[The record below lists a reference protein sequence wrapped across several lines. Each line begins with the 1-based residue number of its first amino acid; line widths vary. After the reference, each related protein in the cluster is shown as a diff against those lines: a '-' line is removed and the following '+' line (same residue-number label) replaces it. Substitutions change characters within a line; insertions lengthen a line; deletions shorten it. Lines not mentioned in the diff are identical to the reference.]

1 MRWTNEYRAWLAALA
16 LGAAV
21 VGCGDSTGRSDQSPS
36 ITGPSVSQGDNH
48 GTADDQDDAD
58 DATIYD
64 QVDFL
69 GNPLVSE
76 VTIVKANHARY
87 NLTQPYNTAEFLPQ
101 TAAFVTDVAG
111 RPAALAA
118 TLGSVLYPDMLVVDA
133 SKPTA
138 TAGWLSWALANGWG
152 GRKLTD
158 DVVDIGLTAIFSTLL
173 SPTGASCAP
182 FTLPLCTDNVGSN
195 DVAFS
200 ATFPYLATPHL

>member
-1 MRWTNEYRAWLAALA
+1 MHMRWKNDYRAWLAALA

-21 VGCGDSTGRSDQSPS
+21 VGCGDSTGRSSQSSS
-36 ITGPSVSQGDNH
+36 ITGPSINQDDN
-48 GTADDQDDAD
+48 ADDQDDDAD
-58 DATIYD
+58 HATIYD

-133 SKPTA
+133 SKPAA
-138 TAGWLSWALANGWG
+138 TAGWLSWA
-152 GRKLTD
+152 
-158 DVVDIGLTAIFSTLL
+158 
-173 SPTGASCAP
+173 
-182 FTLPLCTDNVGSN
+182 
-195 DVAFS
+195 
-200 ATFPYLATPHL
+200 

>member
-1 MRWTNEYRAWLAALA
+1 MAHY
-16 LGAAV
+16 
-21 VGCGDSTGRSDQSPS
+21 
-36 ITGPSVSQGDNH
+36 
-48 GTADDQDDAD
+48 
-58 DATIYD
+58 
-64 QVDFL
+64 
-69 GNPLVSE
+69 
-76 VTIVKANHARY
+76 
-87 NLTQPYNTAEFLPQ
+87 PQ
-101 TAAFVTDVAG
+101 
-111 RPAALAA
+111 

-182 FTLPLCTDNVGSN
+182 FTLPLCTDNVGNN

-200 ATFPYLATPHL
+200 ATFPYLAAPHL

>member
-1 MRWTNEYRAWLAALA
+1 MRWKNDYLAWLAALA

-21 VGCGDSTGRSDQSPS
+21 VGCGDSTGRSQSPS
-36 ITGPSVSQGDNH
+36 ITGPSISQ
-48 GTADDQDDAD
+48 DDQDDDAD

-76 VTIVKANHARY
+76 VTIMKANHARY

-158 DVVDIGLTAIFSTLL
+158 DVVDIGLTALFSTLL

-182 FTLPLCTDNVGSN
+182 FTLPLCTDNVNSN